1 MGRGNLNEEEIRT
14 LRKNP
19 YVVDVN
25 ERGVS
30 YSKDFKFLFI
40 KEYMQG
46 KKPTAI
52 FKDAGFDVK
61 VLGSKRIERACARW
75 KESYEA
81 GTLGV
86 RSAKLEKYGSVGAR
100 RIENDAI
107 DDEIDRLKE
116 STLDICRNQMK
127 EIKRIS
133 AENEMLKYILEEAS
147 GASARAVKSGAAD
160 PNGKPGPN
168 GATGPNGKN
177 GRTETNGQTGS
188 NGKTDKPGA
197 SGRAGNPGSIGTE
210 KLCMI
215 IRDVSEKAEFQGCVS
230 YLCRSAG
237 ISRNTYYSYCR
248 SKQ

>member
-14 LRKNP
+14 LRENP

-52 FKDAGFDVK
+52 FRDAGFDVK
-61 VLGSKRIERACARW
+61 ALGSKRIERACARW

-86 RSAKLEKYGSVGAR
+86 RSAKLEKYGSAGAR

-116 STLDICRNQMK
+116 SALDICRNQMK

-133 AENEMLKYILEEAS
+133 AENEMLKYILEEVS
-147 GASARAVKSGAAD
+147 GPSGRSSQNDPDGKPDKSGKSGKS
-160 PNGKPGPN
+160 GKPDKPDK
-168 GATGPNGKN
+168 T
-177 GRTETNGQTGS
+177 
-188 NGKTDKPGA
+188 GKTGKI
-197 SGRAGNPGSIGTE
+197 GSIGTE

-215 IRDVSEKAEFQGCVS
+215 IRNISEKAEFQGCVS
-230 YLCRSAG
+230 HLCRVAG

>member
-19 YVVDVN
+19 YVADVN

-46 KKPTAI
+46 KKPTEI
-52 FKDAGFDVK
+52 FKDAGFNVK
-61 VLGSKRIERACARW
+61 ALGSKRIERACARW

-86 RSAKLEKYGSVGAR
+86 RSAKLEKYGSAGAR

-116 STLDICRNQMK
+116 SALDICRNQMK

-147 GASARAVKSGAAD
+147 GASARVAKDAKTDKA
-160 PNGKPGPN
+160 
-168 GATGPNGKN
+168 GKN
-177 GRTETNGQTGS
+177 GTT
-188 NGKTDKPGA
+188 A
-197 SGRAGNPGSIGTE
+197 RAGKAGSIGTE

>member
-52 FKDAGFDVK
+52 FRDAGFDVK
-61 VLGSKRIERACARW
+61 ALGSKRIERACARW

-86 RSAKLEKYGSVGAR
+86 RSAKLEKYGSAGAR

-116 STLDICRNQMK
+116 AALDICRNQMK

-133 AENEMLKYILEEAS
+133 AENEMLKYILEEVS
-147 GASARAVKSGAAD
+147 GPSGRSSQNDPDGKPDKSG
-160 PNGKPGPN
+160 KPDKPDK
-168 GATGPNGKN
+168 T
-177 GRTETNGQTGS
+177 
-188 NGKTDKPGA
+188 GKTGKI
-197 SGRAGNPGSIGTE
+197 GSIGTE

-215 IRDVSEKAEFQGCVS
+215 IRNISEKAEFQGCVS
-230 YLCRSAG
+230 HLCRVAG

>member
-46 KKPTAI
+46 KKPTEI

-61 VLGSKRIERACARW
+61 ALGSKRIERACARW

-81 GTLGV
+81 GTLGA
-86 RSAKLEKYGSVGAR
+86 RSAKLEKCDSAERRRHESEAR
-100 RIENDAI
+100 
-107 DDEIDRLKE
+107 DEEMDRLKE
-116 STLDICRNQMK
+116 SALDICRNQVK

-133 AENEMLKYILEEAS
+133 AENEMLKYILEETSGFSGKTSKAGQNDKAS
-147 GASARAVKSGAAD
+147 KTGQNDKADKADPNAKAAEVAEAGTTGRPARAVRSA
-160 PNGKPGPN
+160 
-168 GATGPNGKN
+168 
-177 GRTETNGQTGS
+177 
-188 NGKTDKPGA
+188 
-197 SGRAGNPGSIGTE
+197 NPGSIGTE

>member
-1 MGRGNLNEEEIRT
+1 MGRGNLNEEEIHT
-14 LRKNP
+14 LRENP

-61 VLGSKRIERACARW
+61 ALGSKRIERACARW

-86 RSAKLEKYGSVGAR
+86 RSAKLEKYGSAEAR

-107 DDEIDRLKE
+107 DDEIDGLKE
-116 STLDICRNQMK
+116 SALDICRNQMK

-133 AENEMLKYILEEAS
+133 AENEMLKYILEEVS
-147 GASARAVKSGAAD
+147 GPSGRSSQNDPDGKPDKPDKTGKSG
-160 PNGKPGPN
+160 KPDKPDKPDK
-168 GATGPNGKN
+168 T
-177 GRTETNGQTGS
+177 
-188 NGKTDKPGA
+188 GKTGKI
-197 SGRAGNPGSIGTE
+197 GSIGTE

-215 IRDVSEKAEFQGCVS
+215 IRNISEKAEFQGCVS
-230 YLCRSAG
+230 HLCRVAG

>member
-14 LRKNP
+14 LRENP

-61 VLGSKRIERACARW
+61 ALGSKRIERACARW

-86 RSAKLEKYGSVGAR
+86 RSAKLEKYGSAGAR
-100 RIENDAI
+100 RVENDAI

-116 STLDICRNQMK
+116 SALDICRNQMK

-133 AENEMLKYILEEAS
+133 AENEMLKYILEEIS
-147 GASARAVKSGAAD
+147 GPSGRRSQNG
-160 PNGKPGPN
+160 PNGKPDK
-168 GATGPNGKN
+168 TGNPDKP
-177 GRTETNGQTGS
+177 
-188 NGKTDKPGA
+188 DKPGKPDKT
-197 SGRAGNPGSIGTE
+197 GKTGKIGSIGTE

-215 IRDVSEKAEFQGCVS
+215 IRNISEKAEFQGCVS
-230 YLCRSAG
+230 HLCRVAG

>member
-1 MGRGNLNEEEIRT
+1 
-14 LRKNP
+14 
-19 YVVDVN
+19 
-25 ERGVS
+25 
-30 YSKDFKFLFI
+30 
-40 KEYMQG
+40 MQG

-86 RSAKLEKYGSVGAR
+86 RSAKLEKCGSAGAR

-116 STLDICRNQMK
+116 SALDICRNQMK

-147 GASARAVKSGAAD
+147 GASARAAKDAKTDKA
-160 PNGKPGPN
+160 
-168 GATGPNGKN
+168 GKN
-177 GRTETNGQTGS
+177 GTT
-188 NGKTDKPGA
+188 A
-197 SGRAGNPGSIGTE
+197 RAGKAGSIGTE

>member
-46 KKPTAI
+46 KKPTEI

-61 VLGSKRIERACARW
+61 ALGSKRIERACARW

-81 GTLGV
+81 GTLGA
-86 RSAKLEKYGSVGAR
+86 RSAKLEKCDSAERRRHESEAR
-100 RIENDAI
+100 
-107 DDEIDRLKE
+107 DEEMDRLKE
-116 STLDICRNQMK
+116 SALDICRNQVK

-133 AENEMLKYILEEAS
+133 AENEMLKYILEETS
-147 GASARAVKSGAAD
+147 GSSAGAAKSAKTARSAR
-160 PNGKPGPN
+160 
-168 GATGPNGKN
+168 T
-177 GRTETNGQTGS
+177 
-188 NGKTDKPGA
+188 
-197 SGRAGNPGSIGTE
+197 GRAGGSIGTE

-215 IRDVSEKAEFQGCVS
+215 IRDVSERAEFQGCVS

>member
-14 LRKNP
+14 LRENP

-52 FKDAGFDVK
+52 IRDAGFDVK
-61 VLGSKRIERACARW
+61 ALGSKRIERACARW

-86 RSAKLEKYGSVGAR
+86 RSAKLEKYGSAGAR

-116 STLDICRNQMK
+116 SALDICRNQMK

-133 AENEMLKYILEEAS
+133 AENEMLKYILEEVS
-147 GASARAVKSGAAD
+147 GPSGRSSQNDPDGKPDKS
-160 PNGKPGPN
+160 GKPGKPDKPDK
-168 GATGPNGKN
+168 T
-177 GRTETNGQTGS
+177 
-188 NGKTDKPGA
+188 GKTGKTGKI
-197 SGRAGNPGSIGTE
+197 GSIGTE

-215 IRDVSEKAEFQGCVS
+215 IRNISEKVEFQGCVS
-230 YLCRSAG
+230 HLCRVAG

>member
-1 MGRGNLNEEEIRT
+1 
-14 LRKNP
+14 
-19 YVVDVN
+19 
-25 ERGVS
+25 
-30 YSKDFKFLFI
+30 
-40 KEYMQG
+40 MQG

-52 FKDAGFDVK
+52 FRDAGFDVK

-86 RSAKLEKYGSVGAR
+86 RSAKLEKYGSAGAR

-116 STLDICRNQMK
+116 SALDICRNQMK

-133 AENEMLKYILEEAS
+133 AENEMLKYILEEVS
-147 GASARAVKSGAAD
+147 GPSGRSSQNDPDGKPDKPDKIGKSG
-160 PNGKPGPN
+160 KPDKPDKPDK
-168 GATGPNGKN
+168 T
-177 GRTETNGQTGS
+177 
-188 NGKTDKPGA
+188 GKTGKI
-197 SGRAGNPGSIGTE
+197 GSIGTE

-215 IRDVSEKAEFQGCVS
+215 IRNISEKAEFQGCVS
-230 YLCRSAG
+230 HLCRVAG

>member
-86 RSAKLEKYGSVGAR
+86 RSAKLEKCGSAGAR

-116 STLDICRNQMK
+116 SALDICRNQMK

-133 AENEMLKYILEEAS
+133 AENEMLKYILEEVS
-147 GASARAVKSGAAD
+147 GPSGRSSQND
-160 PNGKPGPN
+160 PDGKPDKPDKIGKPG
-168 GATGPNGKN
+168 
-177 GRTETNGQTGS
+177 RLD
-188 NGKTDKPGA
+188 KTDKPGKT
-197 SGRAGNPGSIGTE
+197 GKIGSIGTE

-215 IRDVSEKAEFQGCVS
+215 IRNISEKAEFQGCVS
-230 YLCRSAG
+230 HLCRVAG

>member
-1 MGRGNLNEEEIRT
+1 MGRGNLNEEEIHT
-14 LRKNP
+14 LRENP

-61 VLGSKRIERACARW
+61 ALGSKRIERACARW

-86 RSAKLEKYGSVGAR
+86 RSAKLEKYGSAEAR

-107 DDEIDRLKE
+107 DDEIDGLKE
-116 STLDICRNQMK
+116 SALDICRNQMK

-133 AENEMLKYILEEAS
+133 AENEMLKYILEEVS
-147 GASARAVKSGAAD
+147 GPSGRSSQND
-160 PNGKPGPN
+160 PDDKPDKPDK
-168 GATGPNGKN
+168 T
-177 GRTETNGQTGS
+177 
-188 NGKTDKPGA
+188 GKTGKI
-197 SGRAGNPGSIGTE
+197 GSIGTE

-215 IRDVSEKAEFQGCVS
+215 IRNISEKAEFQGCVS
-230 YLCRSAG
+230 HLCRVAG

>member
-1 MGRGNLNEEEIRT
+1 MGRGNLNEEEIHT
-14 LRKNP
+14 LRENP

-61 VLGSKRIERACARW
+61 ALGSKRIERACARW

-86 RSAKLEKYGSVGAR
+86 RSAKLEKYGSAGAR

-116 STLDICRNQMK
+116 SALDICRNQMK

-133 AENEMLKYILEEAS
+133 AENEMLKYILEEVS
-147 GASARAVKSGAAD
+147 GPSGRSSQND
-160 PNGKPGPN
+160 PDGKPDK
-168 GATGPNGKN
+168 T
-177 GRTETNGQTGS
+177 
-188 NGKTDKPGA
+188 GKTGKI
-197 SGRAGNPGSIGTE
+197 GSIGTE

-215 IRDVSEKAEFQGCVS
+215 IRNISEKAEFQGCVS
-230 YLCRSAG
+230 HLCRVAG

>member
-14 LRKNP
+14 LRENP

-52 FKDAGFDVK
+52 FRDAGFDVK
-61 VLGSKRIERACARW
+61 ALGSKRIERACARW

-86 RSAKLEKYGSVGAR
+86 RSAKLEKYGSAEAR

-116 STLDICRNQMK
+116 SALDICRNQMK

-133 AENEMLKYILEEAS
+133 AENEMLKYILEEVS
-147 GASARAVKSGAAD
+147 GPSGRSSQNDPDGKPDKPDKIGKSG
-160 PNGKPGPN
+160 KPDKPDKPDK
-168 GATGPNGKN
+168 T
-177 GRTETNGQTGS
+177 
-188 NGKTDKPGA
+188 GKTGKI
-197 SGRAGNPGSIGTE
+197 GSIGTE

-215 IRDVSEKAEFQGCVS
+215 IRNISEKAEFQGCVS
-230 YLCRSAG
+230 HLCRVAG

>member
-86 RSAKLEKYGSVGAR
+86 RSAKLEKCGSAGAR

-116 STLDICRNQMK
+116 SALDICRNQMK

-133 AENEMLKYILEEAS
+133 AENEMLKYILEEVS
-147 GASARAVKSGAAD
+147 GPSGRSSQNDPDGKPDKPDKIGKTGKPDKSG
-160 PNGKPGPN
+160 
-168 GATGPNGKN
+168 
-177 GRTETNGQTGS
+177 RLY
-188 NGKTDKPGA
+188 KTDKTGKT
-197 SGRAGNPGSIGTE
+197 GKIGSIGTE

-215 IRDVSEKAEFQGCVS
+215 IRNISEKAEFQGCVS
-230 YLCRSAG
+230 HLCRVAG

>member
-133 AENEMLKYILEEAS
+133 A
-147 GASARAVKSGAAD
+147 
-160 PNGKPGPN
+160 
-168 GATGPNGKN
+168 
-177 GRTETNGQTGS
+177 
-188 NGKTDKPGA
+188 
-197 SGRAGNPGSIGTE
+197 
-210 KLCMI
+210 
-215 IRDVSEKAEFQGCVS
+215 
-230 YLCRSAG
+230 
-237 ISRNTYYSYCR
+237 
-248 SKQ
+248 

>member
-52 FKDAGFDVK
+52 FRDAGFDVK
-61 VLGSKRIERACARW
+61 ALGSKRIERACARW

-86 RSAKLEKYGSVGAR
+86 RSAKLEKYGSAGAR

-116 STLDICRNQMK
+116 SALDICRNQMK

-133 AENEMLKYILEEAS
+133 AENEMLKYILEEVS
-147 GASARAVKSGAAD
+147 GPSG
-160 PNGKPGPN
+160 
-168 GATGPNGKN
+168 
-177 GRTETNGQTGS
+177 RSSQTGS
-188 NGKTDKPGA
+188 NGKPDKSGKPDKPDKTDKTGKT
-197 SGRAGNPGSIGTE
+197 GKIGSIGTE

>member
-52 FKDAGFDVK
+52 FRDAGFDVK
-61 VLGSKRIERACARW
+61 ALGSKRIERACARW

-116 STLDICRNQMK
+116 SALDICRNQMK

-133 AENEMLKYILEEAS
+133 AENEMLKYILEEVS
-147 GASARAVKSGAAD
+147 GPSGRSSQNDPDGKPDKPDKIGKSG
-160 PNGKPGPN
+160 KPDK
-168 GATGPNGKN
+168 T
-177 GRTETNGQTGS
+177 
-188 NGKTDKPGA
+188 GKTGKI
-197 SGRAGNPGSIGTE
+197 GSIGTE

-215 IRDVSEKAEFQGCVS
+215 IRNISEKAEFQGCVS
-230 YLCRSAG
+230 HLCRVAG

>member
-1 MGRGNLNEEEIRT
+1 MGRGNLNEEEIHT
-14 LRKNP
+14 LRENP

-61 VLGSKRIERACARW
+61 ALGSKRIERACARW

-86 RSAKLEKYGSVGAR
+86 RSAKLEKYGSAEAR

-116 STLDICRNQMK
+116 SALDICRNQMK

-133 AENEMLKYILEEAS
+133 AENEMLKYILEEVS
-147 GASARAVKSGAAD
+147 GPSGRSSQNDPDGKPDKPDKTGKSG
-160 PNGKPGPN
+160 KPDKPY
-168 GATGPNGKN
+168 
-177 GRTETNGQTGS
+177 
-188 NGKTDKPGA
+188 KTDKTGKT
-197 SGRAGNPGSIGTE
+197 GKIGSIGTE

-215 IRDVSEKAEFQGCVS
+215 IRNISEKAEFQGCVS
-230 YLCRSAG
+230 HLCRVAG

>member
-1 MGRGNLNEEEIRT
+1 
-14 LRKNP
+14 
-19 YVVDVN
+19 
-25 ERGVS
+25 
-30 YSKDFKFLFI
+30 
-40 KEYMQG
+40 MQG

-61 VLGSKRIERACARW
+61 ALGSKRIERACARW

-86 RSAKLEKYGSVGAR
+86 RSAKLEKYGSAEAR

-116 STLDICRNQMK
+116 SALDICRNQMK

-133 AENEMLKYILEEAS
+133 AENEMLKYILEEVS
-147 GASARAVKSGAAD
+147 GPSGRSSQNDPDGKPDKPDKIGKTGKPDKSG
-160 PNGKPGPN
+160 
-168 GATGPNGKN
+168 
-177 GRTETNGQTGS
+177 RLY
-188 NGKTDKPGA
+188 KTDKTGKT
-197 SGRAGNPGSIGTE
+197 GKIGSIGTE

-215 IRDVSEKAEFQGCVS
+215 IRNISEKAEFQGCVS
-230 YLCRSAG
+230 HLCRVAG

>member
-52 FKDAGFDVK
+52 FRDAGFDVK
-61 VLGSKRIERACARW
+61 ALGSKRIERACARW

-116 STLDICRNQMK
+116 SALDICRNQMK

-133 AENEMLKYILEEAS
+133 AENEMLKYILEEVS
-147 GASARAVKSGAAD
+147 GPSGRSSQNDPDGKPDKPDKIGKSG
-160 PNGKPGPN
+160 KPD
-168 GATGPNGKN
+168 
-177 GRTETNGQTGS
+177 QTGKT
-188 NGKTDKPGA
+188 GKI
-197 SGRAGNPGSIGTE
+197 GSIGTE

-215 IRDVSEKAEFQGCVS
+215 IRNISEKAEFQGCVS
-230 YLCRSAG
+230 HLCRVAG

>member
-133 AENEMLKYILEEAS
+133 AENEMLKYILEEVS
-147 GASARAVKSGAAD
+147 GPSGRSSQNDPDGKPDKPDKIGKSGTYAAEHFVVC
-160 PNGKPGPN
+160 
-168 GATGPNGKN
+168 T
-177 GRTETNGQTGS
+177 S
-188 NGKTDKPGA
+188 V
-197 SGRAGNPGSIGTE
+197 
-210 KLCMI
+210 KLLVFHIYHPFKIFFYI
-215 IRDVSEKAEFQGCVS
+215 I
-230 YLCRSAG
+230 L
-237 ISRNTYYSYCR
+237 
-248 SKQ
+248 

>member
-14 LRKNP
+14 LRENP

-52 FKDAGFDVK
+52 FRDAGFDVK
-61 VLGSKRIERACARW
+61 ALGSKRIERACARW

-86 RSAKLEKYGSVGAR
+86 RSAKLEKYGSAGAR

-116 STLDICRNQMK
+116 SALDICRNQMK

-133 AENEMLKYILEEAS
+133 AENEMLKYILEEVS
-147 GASARAVKSGAAD
+147 GPSGRSSQNDPDGKPDKSG
-160 PNGKPGPN
+160 KPDKPDKPDK
-168 GATGPNGKN
+168 T
-177 GRTETNGQTGS
+177 
-188 NGKTDKPGA
+188 GKTGKI
-197 SGRAGNPGSIGTE
+197 GSIGTE

-215 IRDVSEKAEFQGCVS
+215 IRNISEKAEFQGCVS
-230 YLCRSAG
+230 HLCRVAG

>member
-46 KKPTAI
+46 KKPTEI

-61 VLGSKRIERACARW
+61 ALGSKRIERACARW

-86 RSAKLEKYGSVGAR
+86 RSAKLEKYGSAGAR

-116 STLDICRNQMK
+116 SALDICRNQMK

-147 GASARAVKSGAAD
+147 GASARVAKDA
-160 PNGKPGPN
+160 
-168 GATGPNGKN
+168 
-177 GRTETNGQTGS
+177 
-188 NGKTDKPGA
+188 KTDKAVKNGTTA
-197 SGRAGNPGSIGTE
+197 RAGKAGSIGTE